1 MVGERAKN
9 NSGDDP
15 EIFPPDPAQLKKKKL
30 DPDLDPIFEFFLL
43 IWLA

>member
-15 EIFPPDPAQLKKKKL
+15 EIFPPDPAQLQKKNGTDPLLVRNKKIL
-30 DPDLDPIFEFFLL
+30 KC
-43 IWLA
+43 